1 MIDWR
6 PIQLVAFDVDG
17 TLYAQKP
24 LRLRMMVALAAHTL
38 RRRSLRDLAVL
49 RSYRTLREEIGSAE
63 VEDFDNVL
71 LAQVARR
78 HKLDTHSVRGIVS
91 EWMEERPL
99 RHLSACRYPLVDQL
113 FDRARQSGRSVGILS
128 DYPTSAKV
136 QALGLHA
143 DYLVSASD
151 VGLLK
156 PHPRGLKRLM
166 ELAGT
171 TPEQTILIGD
181 RADRDAAA
189 AQRAGCACLLRSSK
203 PVPGA
208 ITFARFDDPIFDGLN
223 EPVRTSEPA

>member
-1 MIDWR
+1 MVDWR
-6 PIQLVAFDVDG
+6 AIRLVAFDVDG

-24 LRLRMMVALAAHTL
+24 LRTRMMVALAAHTF
-38 RRRSLRDLAVL
+38 RRRSLRDLSVL
-49 RSYRTLREEIGSAE
+49 RSYRELREEIGSAE

-78 HKLDTHSVRGIVS
+78 HGLDTHGVRAIVA

-99 RHLSACRYPLVDQL
+99 QHLSACRYPLVDQL
-113 FDRARQSGRSVGILS
+113 FDRIRQSGRSLGILS

-156 PHPRGLKRLM
+156 PHPRGLERLM
-166 ELAGT
+166 VLAGT
-171 TPEQTILIGD
+171 TPEQTILVGD
-181 RADRDAAA
+181 RADRDGAA
-189 AQRAGCACLLRSSK
+189 AQRAGCKCLLRSAK
-203 PVPGA
+203 PIPGA
-208 ITFARFDDPIFDGLN
+208 LTFARFDDPVFEGLN
-223 EPVRTSEPA
+223 QAVPTMEPA